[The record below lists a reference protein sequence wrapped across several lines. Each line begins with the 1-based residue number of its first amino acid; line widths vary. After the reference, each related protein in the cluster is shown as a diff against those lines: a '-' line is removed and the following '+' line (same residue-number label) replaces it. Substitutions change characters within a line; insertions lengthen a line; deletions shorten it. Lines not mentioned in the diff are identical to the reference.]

1 MSTQVLV
8 LAKEPVAG
16 QVKTRLCPPCTP
28 TQAARIAAAAIDDT
42 MAAVDLFPGTRVL
55 VVDGDLPHHPGWTV
69 VSQCGGSLDVRLAHA
84 FVSTARPGV
93 ASILIG
99 MDTPQVTP
107 ALLAQARDALDEA
120 DAALGLAVDGGWW
133 ILALRD
139 PADAV
144 ALLDIPT
151 SRDDTGRRTLEAL
164 QRRGLSVALLPEL
177 RDVDTAADAL
187 AIAAS
192 HPHGRFAAAVQAV
205 LFSEALR

>member
-16 QVKTRLCPPCTP
+16 RVKTRLCPPCTP
-28 TQAARIAAAAIDDT
+28 TQAALIATAAIDDT
-42 MAAVDLFPGTRVL
+42 LAVADLFPGTRVL
-55 VVDGDLPHHPGWTV
+55 VVDGALPHRPGWTIV
-69 VSQCGGSLDVRLAHA
+69 PQCGGGLDVRLAHA

-107 ALLAQARDALDEA
+107 ALLAQARDALDRA

-139 PADAV
+139 PADAM

-177 RDVDTAADAL
+177 RDVDTAEDAL

-192 HPHGRFAAAVQAV
+192 HPDGRFATAVRAV